1 MGYNINEPVIVDN
14 IIVEFLDKAVSEGL
28 LTEESASIMLTIAKT
43 LIISGKIKQN
53 VTLHN
58 KTTYTQ

>member
-43 LIISGKIKQN
+43 LIISGKIR
-53 VTLHN
+53 
-58 KTTYTQ
+58 

>member
-43 LIISGKIKQN
+43 LIISDKLKRN
-53 VTLHN
+53 P
-58 KTTYTQ
+58 TQTKHE